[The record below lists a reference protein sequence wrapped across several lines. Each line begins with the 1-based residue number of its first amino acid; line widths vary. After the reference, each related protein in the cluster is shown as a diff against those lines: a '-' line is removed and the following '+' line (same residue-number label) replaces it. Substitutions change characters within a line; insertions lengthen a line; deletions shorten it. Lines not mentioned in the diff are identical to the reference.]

1 MKNTLAR
8 PLMLTLLAA
17 LLPLSAQAHRSWL
30 LPSTTMIDDKSG
42 WVTVDAA
49 VSEDLF
55 YFDHLAQKLDGL
67 EITAPDGKPLKPE
80 NVFSG
85 RLRSSFDLNLT
96 QVGTY
101 RVSLIREGVT
111 ASYKLGSEVKR
122 FRGTEQELNKQ
133 IPANATDVNITRT
146 HARQETFLTVSQ
158 PGEIAPKQLSN
169 VGIELVPLTHPNALL
184 AGETARFRLV
194 IDGKP
199 LGNHL
204 LGIVPGGVRYR
215 GVLNEIAVTTD
226 AQGEFSVK
234 WPAAG
239 MYWLNVSWPA
249 RSAGAPPAP
258 TPRRAAYSATL
269 EVLND

>member
-1 MKNTLAR
+1 MKNKFAKPLLVTLFA
-8 PLMLTLLAA
+8 AA
-17 LLPLSAQAHRSWL
+17 LPFAAHAHRSWL
-30 LPSTTMIDDKSG
+30 LPSTTMIDDKAG

-55 YFDHLAQKLDGL
+55 YFDHLAQKLDG
-67 EITAPDGKPLKPE
+67 ITITGPDSKPVNAE
-80 NVFSG
+80 NLFSG

-96 QVGTY
+96 QPGSY
-101 RVSLIREGVT
+101 RVSLVREGVIG
-111 ASYKLGSEVKR
+111 SYKLGNETKR
-122 FRGTEQELNKQ
+122 FRGTEQEMAKQ
-133 IPANATDVNITRT
+133 IPADAKDVNLTRT
-146 HARQETFLTVSQ
+146 HARQETFVTVSQ
-158 PGEIAPKQLSN
+158 TSDLMPKQPSN

-184 AGETARFRLV
+184 AGETARFRLL

-199 LGNHL
+199 LSNHL

-239 MYWLNVSWPA
+239 MYWLSASWPA
-249 RSAGAPPAP
+249 RTPGAASA
-258 TPRRAAYSATL
+258 PRRASYSATL

>member
-1 MKNTLAR
+1 MKNHYAK
-8 PLMLTLLAA
+8 PLFLTLFAA
-17 LLPLSAQAHRSWL
+17 LLPFSAQAHRSWL
-30 LPSTTMIDDKSG
+30 LPSTTVIDDKSG

-55 YFDHLAQKLDGL
+55 YFEHLAQKLDGL
-67 EITAPDGKPLKPE
+67 EITAPDGKPVKPE
-80 NVFSG
+80 NMFSG
-85 RLRSSFDLNLT
+85 RQRSSFDLNLT

-101 RVSLIREGVT
+101 RVSLVRDGVM
-111 ASYKLGSEVKR
+111 ASYKVGNDMKR
-122 FRGTEQELNKQ
+122 FRGTEQELAKQ
-133 IPANATDVNITRT
+133 MPTDAKDVNITRT
-146 HARQETFLTVSQ
+146 HARQETFVTVSQ
-158 PGEIAPKQLSN
+158 PSEIAPRQLSN

-199 LGNHL
+199 LANHL

-226 AQGEFSVK
+226 AQGEFAVK

-239 MYWLNVSWPA
+239 MYWLSASWPA
-249 RSAGAPPAP
+249 RTAGAPPAP